1 MRISLRWLAEY
12 VPLPPVEEV
21 ARRLTAV
28 GLEVE
33 GVERV
38 GAGLDGVVAARIVG
52 AERHPQADRLSV
64 VRVEAGGAPVQ
75 VVCGATN
82 WKVGD
87 VVPLATPG
95 SRLPS
100 GHRIDRASLR
110 GVDSHG
116 MLCSARELGLSEE
129 ASGLLLLPGD

>member
-1 MRISLRWLAEY
+1 MRISLAWLSAY
-12 VPLPPVEEV
+12 VPLPPPEEV
-21 ARRLTAV
+21 ARRLTDV

-33 GVERV
+33 AVERV
-38 GAGLDGVVAARIVG
+38 GAALDGVVAARIVS
-52 AERHPQADRLSV
+52 AARHPNAEKLSV
-64 VRVEAGGAPVQ
+64 CQVDAGEGTIQ

-95 SRLPS
+95 TRMPA

-110 GVDSHG
+110 G
-116 MLCSARELGLSEE
+116 
-129 ASGLLLLPGD
+129 